1 MTARNILIRGLV
13 AGFVAGIL
21 AFLVAHQ
28 VGEPHVEK
36 AIALE
41 EAGTA
46 DEAAPAEHTHEH
58 DGAHTDAGA
67 THEHD
72 EEHTDTG
79 ATHEHDESGGG
90 HSHGDGESEVSRAD
104 QRTWGLLTGTL
115 VVGTALGGIVALVS
129 AAAVGRIGRLRPAA
143 STALVTAIGFV
154 AFAVVPWFKYP
165 AAPPAVGSGETIG
178 ERTVDYFVFLTI
190 SILAAFAA
198 TLLARR
204 MHTQLS
210 AYASVVIGVA
220 VYLLVVIVSA
230 VAMPTVNELGDFPAD
245 TLWYFRLSSLFTL
258 ATLWGVIGVVL
269 TGLVGR
275 LDSVAVAQAERREL
289 AASL

>member
-13 AGFVAGIL
+13 AGFIAGIL

-36 AIALE
+36 AIAIE
-41 EAGTA
+41 EAGSAGHSTGHSEPA
-46 DEAAPAEHTHEH
+46 ADGHSHQHDAAHDDAGQHGAGHDEA
-58 DGAHTDAGA
+58 
-67 THEHD
+67 
-72 EEHTDTG
+72 
-79 ATHEHDESGGG
+79 GG
-90 HSHGDGESEVSRAD
+90 HSHGDDAAVSRFT

-115 VVGTALGGIVALVS
+115 VVGTALGGIIALLA
-129 AAAVGRIGRLRPAA
+129 AAAVGRIGGLRPAA

-154 AFAVVPWFKYP
+154 SFALVPWFKYP
-165 AAPPAVGSGETIG
+165 AAPPAVGSGDTIG
-178 ERTVDYFVFLTI
+178 ERTVDYFVFLAI
-190 SILAAFAA
+190 SVLAAVAA

-204 MHTQLS
+204 MR
-210 AYASVVIGVA
+210 ARVGDYVSVVVGVGA
-220 VYLLVVIVSA
+220 YLVVVVLAA

-245 TLWYFRLSSLFTL
+245 TLWYFRISSLFTL

-275 LDSVAVAQAERREL
+275 LDTVAVARAERREL